1 MPSSASSGASTPGW
15 LAPGGTRTILAQPL
29 TRAGFAAFGDVLDT
43 ETDSHYPINAG
54 LTERFHAL
62 ARPQAIGPEGHVL
75 INIFKAKGYRFPLQL
90 AMVERHPL
98 GSQAFMPLQGRPYLV
113 AVAPAGDFDAARVR
127 VFRAAAHQ
135 GVNYA
140 KGTWHHFLLA
150 QEAESDFL
158 VVDREGPGENLDE
171 VELGEA
177 DWIAITP

>member
-1 MPSSASSGASTPGW
+1 MRSLTP
-15 LAPGGTRTILAQPL
+15 APL
-29 TRAGFAAFGDVLDT
+29 TADAFAPFGEVIEASDRAEVI
-43 ETDSHYPINAG
+43 PINYG
-54 LTERFHAL
+54 WTTRFNAL
-62 ARPQAIGPEGHVL
+62 ADVSVGDGRAIISLFRSKPLDPLVL
-75 INIFKAKGYRFPLQL
+75 KIF
-90 AMVERHPL
+90 ERHPL